1 MLEIAIPAD
10 VQSYKSKLVAGFS
23 VRQLLSIIGAIA
35 LAVPIAFI
43 GKNFLSEDAV
53 IWTIIIV
60 TAPIFAVGFFKTL
73 DMPFEEFAK
82 HWLSFNFIPQ
92 TRYYENAEIDELDEI
107 EMTIVENMISKEGE
121 EV

>member
-43 GKNFLSEDAV
+43 GKNFLSEDAI

-60 TAPIFAVGFFKTL
+60 TAPIFAVGFFKTQ
-73 DMPFEEFAK
+73 DMHFEEFAK
-82 HWLSFNFIPQ
+82 HWLSAFFLPQ
-92 TRYYENAEIDELDEI
+92 TRYYANAEIDELYEI